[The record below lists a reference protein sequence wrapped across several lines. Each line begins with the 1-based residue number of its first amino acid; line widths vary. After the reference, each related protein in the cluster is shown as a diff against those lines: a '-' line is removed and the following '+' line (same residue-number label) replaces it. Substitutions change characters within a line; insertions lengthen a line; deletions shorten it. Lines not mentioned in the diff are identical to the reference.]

1 MSSELFHYQQFL
13 ETMPDAALLVNS
25 HGTLIAANT
34 IAHTLF
40 QYTPSTLIGRPL
52 EILLPQRAH
61 ATHATYLKAFFT
73 QQGTR
78 QMGQGIDLNGQ
89 RSTGALFPVD
99 IMLRTVNLDG
109 ERYALSVI
117 RDVSE
122 RKKLENSLKE
132 ALEAARRYAL
142 TDSLTGLANSRAF
155 YEHLQHEINRLR
167 RDLHPFCIAY
177 VDLDNFKPLNDLFG
191 HHAGDE
197 ALSTVAA
204 EMRHQLRA
212 TDIPARLGG
221 DEFAILL
228 SDTNLDGARGALEKL
243 RHSMLLCMRKKEWP
257 ITFSIGVICCQNADM
272 LPNQV
277 ELIKQADRLMYRV
290 KHEGKNGIAFDHYL
304 AP

>member
-25 HGTLIAANT
+25 HGTVIAANT

-89 RSTGALFPVD
+89 RSTGELFPVD
-99 IMLRTVNLDG
+99 IMLRTINLDG
-109 ERYALSVI
+109 ECYALSVI
-117 RDVSE
+117 RDISE
-122 RKKLENSLKE
+122 RKQLENSLKE

-177 VDLDNFKPLNDLFG
+177 VDLDNFKALNDIFG

-197 ALSTVAA
+197 AHSTVAA

-243 RHSMLLCMRKKEWP
+243 RHSMLLCMRKKNGRSLFQSASLAVKTP
-257 ITFSIGVICCQNADM
+257 ICCPTKMNSLNRQTA
-272 LPNQV
+272 
-277 ELIKQADRLMYRV
+277 
-290 KHEGKNGIAFDHYL
+290 
-304 AP
+304 